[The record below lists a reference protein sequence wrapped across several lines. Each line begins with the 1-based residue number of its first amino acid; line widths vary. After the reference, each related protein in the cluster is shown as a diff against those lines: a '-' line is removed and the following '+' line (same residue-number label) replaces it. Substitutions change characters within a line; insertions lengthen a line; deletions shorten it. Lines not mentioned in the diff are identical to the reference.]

1 MSIYT
6 KTGDKGTTSLANG
19 ERVSKTDARLE
30 AYGTVDELNS
40 WIGLLR
46 AQTGLRPDSVQSTD
60 LMAVDEQLARVQ
72 NKLFNLGAALSC
84 APGVWI
90 TAEDVQQLETWI
102 DAMQAE
108 LPQPRAFVLPAGGE
122 TVARCQVCRT
132 VCRRAERAMLRANGR
147 TDEGTKGSTEM
158 ELKYVNRLSDYLFV
172 LARFIGFKT
181 GEKEQIW
188 QK

>member
-1 MSIYT
+1 MAIYT

-19 ERVSKTDARLE
+19 ERVNKTDARLV

-46 AQTGLRPDSVQSTD
+46 AGKCECS
-60 LMAVDEQLARVQ
+60 DEQLMWVQ

-84 APGVWI
+84 APGEWI
-90 TAEDVQQLETWI
+90 TKADVRQLEQWI
-102 DAMQAE
+102 DAMQSE

-132 VCRRAERAMLRANGR
+132 VCRRAERAMLKIDHNANVDNVLNDAGGV
-147 TDEGTKGSTEM
+147 T
-158 ELKYVNRLSDYLFV
+158 LQFVNRLSDYLFV
-172 LARFIGFKT
+172 LARYIGFKA

>member
-1 MSIYT
+1 MAIYT

-40 WIGLLR
+40 WVGLLR
-46 AQTGLRPDSVQSTD
+46 AGIQSTD
-60 LMAVDEQLARVQ
+60 RFADRIQTELVWVQ

-84 APGVWI
+84 APGEWI
-90 TAEDVQQLETWI
+90 TASDVQQLEAWI
-102 DAMQAE
+102 DQMQVE

-122 TVARCQVCRT
+122 AVARCQVCRT
-132 VCRRAERAMLRANGR
+132 VCRRAERRMLEIGNEQGE
-147 TDEGTKGSTEM
+147 TEGV
-158 ELKYVNRLSDYLFV
+158 ELQFVNRLSDYLFV
-172 LARFIGFKT
+172 LARFIGYKLD
-181 GEKEQIW
+181 EIEQIW